1 MDFLLQTVK
10 SLYLPPDQWQEPFQ
24 LEGSEAHHLLTVLR
38 ARPGTTVRLFDG
50 HGRTGNF
57 AVRATARKTVRL
69 ELLDQQR
76 LPRPRREI
84 HLAMGWNKASRRG
97 WIWEKA
103 VELGAAGLIFWQASR
118 SQGRVPDQPKES
130 WTDHLVNAAKQCGNP
145 WLPTISTVAEG
156 PEELIRLCSS
166 SPHQASP
173 QASSQAIPETG
184 KFLIWESASP
194 NDLFDPGQ
202 LPPSG
207 PAVLVLGPEGGLTE
221 SEAQA
226 FMDNGYLP
234 RSLGRSTLR
243 WETAALL
250 SLGLCYWGIQGGA
263 PKA

>member
-1 MDFLLQTVK
+1 MK
-10 SLYLPPDQWQEPFQ
+10 SLYLAPEQWQEPFQ
-24 LEGSEAHHLLTVLR
+24 LDGPEAHHLFTVLR

-50 HGRTGNF
+50 YGRIGDF
-57 AVRATARKTVRL
+57 IVRTVARKQVRL
-69 ELLDQQR
+69 DLLSQQR

-97 WIWEKA
+97 WILEKA

-118 SQGRVPDQPKES
+118 SQGKVPDQPKES
-130 WTDHLVNAAKQCGNP
+130 WIDHLVNAAKQCGNP
-145 WLPTISTVAEG
+145 WLPTITTVAGG
-156 PEELIRLCSS
+156 PDEVISLCSS
-166 SPHQASP
+166 LPNQASI
-173 QASSQAIPETG
+173 QDCSQAIPEIG
-184 KFLIWESASP
+184 KFLIWESVSP
-194 NDLFDPGQ
+194 GDLFDPGQ

-207 PAVLVLGPEGGLTE
+207 PAALVLGPEGGLTE

-250 SLGLCYWGIQGGA
+250 CLGLCYWSLQGEA
-263 PKA
+263 LEA